1 MHEAN
6 RTPAAAW
13 GHDNDGQGIDSPIYQ
28 VEEWPIQYRAK
39 LPSTMQYPIGL
50 QPQWGL
56 ETTPELETF
65 RWTKLLLDPDMESTD
80 FRDEELERVS
90 GHQLMRLPT
99 GKSAVRVVADY
110 LRGIRNHLEQ
120 SDIFRQP
127 NIRKEYWFSIP
138 AGWSNDAQVRMSEA
152 IHLAGFGHKPNE
164 EVCLVTESEASAI
177 SILEASD
184 KQREVRV
191 YV

>member
-1 MHEAN
+1 
-6 RTPAAAW
+6 
-13 GHDNDGQGIDSPIYQ
+13 
-28 VEEWPIQYRAK
+28 
-39 LPSTMQYPIGL
+39 
-50 QPQWGL
+50 
-56 ETTPELETF
+56 
-65 RWTKLLLDPDMESTD
+65 
-80 FRDEELERVS
+80 
-90 GHQLMRLPT
+90 MRLPT

-110 LRGIRNHLEQ
+110 LSGIRNHLEQ
-120 SDIFRQP
+120 SSIFRQP

-152 IHLAGFGHKPNE
+152 IHLAGFGRKPNE

-191 YV
+191 YA